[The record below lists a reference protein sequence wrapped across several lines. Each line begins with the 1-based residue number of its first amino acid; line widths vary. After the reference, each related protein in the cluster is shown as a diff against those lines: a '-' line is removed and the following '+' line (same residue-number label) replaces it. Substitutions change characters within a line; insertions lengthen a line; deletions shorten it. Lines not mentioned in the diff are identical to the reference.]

1 MRHLFLNIAV
11 AALLAIVAFG
21 AEANNVYTPSNMDA
35 VFNEPHP
42 LADKMGTRWRPA
54 LPAGDTIIEQR
65 RIGQGVRRAP
75 APVHG
80 TMQPATGQTT
90 ATGTQQ
96 PAAARTDRQVGQFL
110 SEIRIGALVHDR
122 GLFSRHEETG
132 IDANIEFLF
141 ASPQFLKI
149 IWAPR
154 PHIGVSTN
162 TEGNTSQLYFGISY
176 EFEFWRSWFAGF
188 SLGGVIHDGDKAYG
202 IRGGDS
208 KELGCRA
215 LFRESLE
222 FGYRFRGHHSL
233 SAMIDH
239 ISNADI
245 CDKNEGLDNVGIRYG
260 YRF

>member
-1 MRHLFLNIAV
+1 MRHVFLNVAV
-11 AALLAIVAFG
+11 AALLALIATG
-21 AEANNVYTPSNMDA
+21 AEANSIYTLYNMD
-35 VFNEPHP
+35 VFLNEPHP
-42 LADKMGTRWRPA
+42 LANQKGTRWQPIQPA
-54 LPAGDTIIEQR
+54 ADPIMPQR
-65 RIGQGVRRAP
+65 RIDPGASQTP
-75 APVHG
+75 APVFG
-80 TMQPATGQTT
+80 TTAPAAQPAT
-90 ATGTQQ
+90 TGTQQ
-96 PAAARTDRQVGQFL
+96 PAAAGADGPVDGIL
-110 SEIRIGALVHDR
+110 SEIRIGALVHDK
-122 GLFSRHEETG
+122 GPFSRREEVG
-132 IDANIEFLF
+132 NDVNIEFLF

-154 PHIGVSTN
+154 PHIGVSIN
-162 TEGNTSQLYFGISY
+162 TEGNTSQLYFGLSY

-215 LFRESLE
+215 MFRESLE